1 MGLHWRS
8 DERGSGQHVASDSLN
23 LHIGDPLVLV
33 DTTGQGT
40 ARHSVRVIGYMEEKS
55 LLVTTPRVRG
65 APLLVKEGQVFG
77 VRLRE
82 SNRVVGFTT
91 HVIKAHQSPFP
102 YLHLHPPAEMESI
115 VVRGEPRVSMQ
126 MLVSVARLEGD
137 QLASE
142 ARPMMLNDLSTT
154 GCRLL
159 GKAPIAES
167 GSRVRIAARLR
178 VADASR
184 DLVLKGVVRSVSL
197 LRAEEGE
204 DDDHYQHGI
213 AFTEREDDA
222 LIVLEAVLY
231 EHMVRQLEPGIR

>member
-1 MGLHWRS
+1 M
-8 DERGSGQHVASDSLN
+8 ANDSLN

-33 DTTGQGT
+33 DNSGP
-40 ARHSVRVIGYMEEKS
+40 AAVRHGVRVIGYMEEKS
-55 LLVTTPRVRG
+55 LMVTTPRVRG

-91 HVIKAHQSPFP
+91 HVIKSHQSPFP

-115 VVRGEPRVSMQ
+115 VVRGEPRINMQ
-126 MLVSVARLEGD
+126 MLVSVARLEGE

-142 ARPMMLNDLSTT
+142 ARPVMLSDLSTT

-159 GKAPIAES
+159 SSAPIADPET
-167 GSRVRIAARLR
+167 RVRIAARLK
-178 VADASR
+178 VAEVSR
-184 DLVLKGVVRSVSL
+184 DLVLKGTIRSISHV
-197 LRAEEGE
+197 RAEEGMGG
-204 DDDHYQHGI
+204 DSYQHGV
-213 AFTEREDDA
+213 AFSDRDDDA

-231 EHMVRQLEPGIR
+231 EHMARQLEPAR